1 MSLLIAAVGAILA
14 AVVESSVFTQLPIG
28 GIKPDLVFALTMAVA
43 MVMGFEDG
51 MVMAFTGGLMLDL
64 LLPERPVGSSILTL
78 LVLTGIC
85 LLVARA
91 TEPPRLIVIALTTF
105 ALSFVYQALLLVL
118 LALTAGVAIG
128 SWPLASFAIIGL
140 LNALIAT
147 VTAWVIRA
155 LLLRFGPAERAD
167 W

>member
-28 GIKPDLVFALTMAVA
+28 GVKPDLLFALTMAVA

-64 LLPERPVGSSILTL
+64 LLPERPVGSTILTL
-78 LVLTGIC
+78 LVVTGLA

-91 TEPPRLIVIALTTF
+91 TEPPRLMVIAITTF
-105 ALSFVYQALLLVL
+105 ALSFVYQALLLLL
-118 LALTAGVAIG
+118 LALTAGIAIG
-128 SWPLASFAIIGL
+128 AWPLTSFAFIGL
-140 LNALIAT
+140 LNALVAT
-147 VTAWVIRA
+147 VAAWVMRA
-155 LLLRFGPAERAD
+155 VLLRFGPSERVD

>member
-28 GIKPDLVFALTMAVA
+28 GVKPDLVFALTIAVA

-51 MVMAFTGGLMLDL
+51 MVMAFVGGLMLDL
-64 LLPERPVGSSILTL
+64 LLPERPVGSSVLTL
-78 LVLTGIC
+78 LVVTGVA

-105 ALSFVYQALLLVL
+105 ALSFVYQALLLML
-118 LALTAGVAIG
+118 LALTTGIAIG
-128 SWPLASFAIIGL
+128 SWPLPSFALIGL
-140 LNALIAT
+140 LNALIAILS
-147 VTAWVIRA
+147 AWLMRA